1 MAIISASRRTDI
13 PAFFPEWFMKRIRS
27 GFFHRLNPFNTR
39 QVRRISLDPADVD
52 AIVFWTKNPQPL
64 LKYLPELDQRG
75 HRYYFQF
82 TLNPYDS
89 RFEPNLPT
97 LDERIDI
104 FRRLS
109 SDIGPGRVIWRYD
122 PIILSNVTPQEF
134 HVENINRIAA
144 ALHGSTERLMFSFFS
159 FYAKLKSR
167 ISGLELGHG
176 ITICDTSTGGRDQHV
191 YELVRHIDRVAILHN
206 MAAFSCAEEH
216 DFSSQGIQHGS
227 CIDGALIAALFG
239 LLPRFA
245 RDRRQRGA
253 CRCVESIDMGM
264 YDTCSF
270 TCVYCYA
277 NQSGKRIEINLLKH
291 DPESASIIGNFDI
304 GQEETS
310 KKGVLRQEKLI

>member
-39 QVRRISLDPADVD
+39 QVRRVSLDPADVD
-52 AIVFWTKNPQPL
+52 VIVFWTKNPQPL
-64 LKYLPELDQRG
+64 LKYLHELDQRG
-75 HRYYFQF
+75 YRYYFQF

-104 FRRLS
+104 FRRVS

-122 PIILSNVTPQEF
+122 PIILSNATPPEF
-134 HVENINRIAA
+134 HVENISRIAS
-144 ALHGSTERLMFSFFS
+144 ALHGSTQRLMFSFFS

-167 ISGLELGHG
+167 IRELELRHG
-176 ITICDTSTGGRDQHV
+176 ITICDTSPGCYNQHV
-191 YELVRHIDRVAILHN
+191 HDLVRHIGRIATRYD
-206 MAAFSCAEEH
+206 MAAFSCAEER

-227 CIDGALIAALFG
+227 CIDGALITALFG
-239 LLPRFA
+239 LPPRFA
-245 RDRRQRGA
+245 QDRHQRGA

-270 TCVYCYA
+270 RCVYCYA
-277 NQSGKRIEINLLKH
+277 NRSGKGIEINLMKH
-291 DPESASIIGNFDI
+291 DPESASIIGSFDI
-304 GQEETS
+304 GQEEAS
-310 KKGVLRQEKLI
+310 KKGVLRQDKLI